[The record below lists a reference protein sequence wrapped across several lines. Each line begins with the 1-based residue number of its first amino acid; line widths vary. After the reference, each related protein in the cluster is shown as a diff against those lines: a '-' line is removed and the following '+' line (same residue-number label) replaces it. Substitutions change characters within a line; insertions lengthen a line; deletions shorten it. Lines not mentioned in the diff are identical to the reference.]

1 MKIISLK
8 SHWNAFEAK
17 FVLTDPFISLIFF
30 PTTPL
35 IGELDLLD
43 PVLFRPLAELLQAGV
58 GAVGEGLVVEEY
70 GLRGLVRLE
79 QLVAL
84 LPVLDTLLQRL
95 GPSLHTQY
103 YKVD

>member
-1 MKIISLK
+1 MLSKICFKRSIYQPDIL
-8 SHWNAFEAK
+8 
-17 FVLTDPFISLIFF
+17 

-95 GPSLHTQY
+95 GPSLYTQY

>member
-1 MKIISLK
+1 M
-8 SHWNAFEAK
+8 
-17 FVLTDPFISLIFF
+17 
-30 PTTPL
+30 
-35 IGELDLLD
+35 
-43 PVLFRPLAELLQAGV
+43 